1 MAKRTKRVMARKAK
15 AGSKAPKKSKTA
27 KKKAASRPVK
37 AKRKLLKAK
46 TGHKRSGAKKS
57 ASRRPSRTTRP
68 SPVQTE
74 TTVVDVIEE
83 PVPGVVVVTEF
94 VETHVNE
101 PGTTTLVVDETA
113 GPESEEE
120 QQ

>member
-1 MAKRTKRVMARKAK
+1 MAKRTKRVTARKAK
-15 AGSKAPKKSKTA
+15 AGKAAKKSTAA

-57 ASRRPSRTTRP
+57 ALRRPSRTTP
-68 SPVQTE
+68 PVQTE

-94 VETHVNE
+94 VETHATRPDASE
-101 PGTTTLVVDETA
+101 RADVDRTV
-113 GPESEEE
+113 GPQS
-120 QQ
+120 

>member
-1 MAKRTKRVMARKAK
+1 MAKRTKRVTARKAK
-15 AGSKAPKKSKTA
+15 AGSKASKKSTA
-27 KKKAASRPVK
+27 AQKKAASRPVK

-57 ASRRPSRTTRP
+57 RRASRTTSP

-94 VETHVNE
+94 VETHAARPDASE
-101 PGTTTLVVDETA
+101 RADVDVTV
-113 GPESEEE
+113 GPQS
-120 QQ
+120 